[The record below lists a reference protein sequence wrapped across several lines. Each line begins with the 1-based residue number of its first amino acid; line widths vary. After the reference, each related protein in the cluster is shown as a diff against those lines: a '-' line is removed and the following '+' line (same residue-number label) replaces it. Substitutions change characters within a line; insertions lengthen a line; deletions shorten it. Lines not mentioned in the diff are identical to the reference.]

1 MSKLPTFDHN
11 PAERTV
17 VVTHYGS
24 TIRDYA
30 EVRAGQLTAL
40 LSIIGA
46 CTLDGDHGD
55 VVTSRLLAE
64 ELACEVSGLVE
75 MFTRTDCLEVSHG

>member
-11 PAERTV
+11 PAEGTV
-17 VVTHYGS
+17 TVTHYRS

-30 EVRAGQLTAL
+30 EIRAGQLTAL
-40 LSIIGA
+40 LSVLGA
-46 CTLDGDHGD
+46 CKLEGSDGD
-55 VVTSRLLAE
+55 VVTVRLLAE

-75 MFTRTDCLEVSHG
+75 TFTRTDCLEASHE